1 MILKMNSYLRITKK
15 RGYSIIEVAIS
26 LALLALILSG
36 MLEVFNRG
44 FSAASKT
51 KQSAVMY
58 NLARQTLEQY
68 SLFSAIPANG
78 TYALAAVILN
88 STTYNRTLDIADGP
102 CVTGQLCP
110 PNNELKQVT
119 VTVTTGTNTFSL
131 VTLKADY

>member
-1 MILKMNSYLRITKK
+1 MDSYLRKRKK
-15 RGYSIIEVAIS
+15 QGYSLVEVAIS

-36 MLEVFNRG
+36 MLSVFERG

-51 KQSAVMY
+51 KQGTVMY
-58 NLARQTLEQY
+58 NIARQSMEQY

-78 TYALAAVILN
+78 AYALAAVTLN
-88 STTYNRTLDIADGP
+88 NTTYNRTLNVADGP
-102 CVTGQLCP
+102 CVAGQPCP

-131 VTLKADY
+131 VTFKANY